1 MIGSDAAGQQRI
13 RDNDAMP
20 VRYHHADHT
29 RKRAAALACVRL
41 LVLASLALGLPGA
54 QATATETTAAGTAAA
69 GTAAAGTTAA
79 GTIAAVQ
86 VVVDQAKVIRL
97 PEKTQTVIVGNPM
110 IADIAVQK
118 NGILVVTGK
127 SFGVTNFIALDG
139 GGRMLAESR
148 VTVSAASD
156 SVVVVQRG
164 MERESYSCA
173 PRCQPAIQLGD
184 SIKFF
189 DEVGGQATNR
199 SKMAAPSR

>member
-54 QATATETTAAGTAAA
+54 QATATETTAAGTA
-69 GTAAAGTTAA
+69 AA

>member
-1 MIGSDAAGQQRI
+1 MSVG
-13 RDNDAMP
+13 
-20 VRYHHADHT
+20 YHHADHSRT
-29 RKRAAALACVRL
+29 GGAGLACTRL
-41 LVLASLALGLPGA
+41 LVLAALALGLAGA
-54 QATATETTAAGTAAA
+54 PAAATEAT
-69 GTAAAGTTAA
+69 
-79 GTIAAVQ
+79 AAVQ

-110 IADIAVQK
+110 IADITVQK
-118 NGILVVTGK
+118 NGILIVTGK

-173 PRCQPAIQLGD
+173 PQCQPAIQLGD
-184 SIKFF
+184 SSKFF
-189 DEVGGQATNR
+189 GEVGGQATSRNQM
-199 SKMAAPSR
+199 SAPPR